1 MTVNAGARLD
11 RLPASR
17 FHARILGLIGGGMF
31 LDGFEIYLQGGVLA
45 ALTGIGW
52 STPAQNANFISMTFA
67 GMVVGAWFAG
77 IAGDW
82 YGRRFSYQINL
93 LVFGLASLAGAA
105 APSMDWLIAARFVM
119 GIGLGAEIVVGYVTL
134 SEFMPPASRGRWGA
148 GLAVCTNSA
157 LFVSALVGRAVIPTY
172 GWRWMFVMVG
182 VGALVVWYLRKR
194 MPESPRWL
202 EAHGHTNEAERV
214 LGEIEA
220 EVEKSTGRKLPEAVS
235 VVEPNAVRDTGRL
248 ADLFTRGMLART
260 ITGSVILITLNTALY
275 GFVAFLPSFMV
286 RQGLTVASSLNY
298 ITLMSFGGPVGA
310 VMGMVLADKVGRKP
324 CIVFFS
330 LAAILAGA
338 VYPQLSDPTAVTITG
353 FLLVTAIYVMVAIA
367 WGMYVPELFPTS
379 IRMRGAG
386 FCNTLGRFMTILT
399 PQITTF
405 LFASAGL
412 FAVLA
417 FVVSLL
423 LLQAI
428 VVAFLGIETKKMPLE
443 ALSEAMV
450 GRGSGGAVGT
460 TMAAE
465 TRTAPQA

>member
-1 MTVNAGARLD
+1 
-11 RLPASR
+11 
-17 FHARILGLIGGGMF
+17 
-31 LDGFEIYLQGGVLA
+31 
-45 ALTGIGW
+45 
-52 STPAQNANFISMTFA
+52 
-67 GMVVGAWFAG
+67 
-77 IAGDW
+77 
-82 YGRRFSYQINL
+82 
-93 LVFGLASLAGAA
+93 
-105 APSMDWLIAARFVM
+105 
-119 GIGLGAEIVVGYVTL
+119 
-134 SEFMPPASRGRWGA
+134 
-148 GLAVCTNSA
+148 
-157 LFVSALVGRAVIPTY
+157 
-172 GWRWMFVMVG
+172 
-182 VGALVVWYLRKR
+182 

-202 EAHGHTNEAERV
+202 EGHGRTDEAERV
-214 LGEIEA
+214 LSEIEA
-220 EVEKSTGRKLPEAVS
+220 EIEQSTGRKLPAAVS
-235 VVEPNAVRDTGRL
+235 AAEPSTLRDTGRL

-286 RQGLTVASSLNY
+286 RQGSTVASSLNY

-310 VMGMVLADKVGRKP
+310 VLGMILADKVGRKP
-324 CIVFFS
+324 CVVFFS

-338 VYPQLSDPTAVTITG
+338 IYPQLSDPTAVTITG

-405 LFASAGL
+405 LFAGGGL

-428 VVAFLGIETKKMPLE
+428 VVAFLGIETKQMPLE
-443 ALSEAMV
+443 ALSGATA
-450 GRGSGGAVGT
+450 GRAGGAV
-460 TMAAE
+460 ASALPE
-465 TRTAPQA
+465 TQTAPQA

>member
-1 MTVNAGARLD
+1 
-11 RLPASR
+11 
-17 FHARILGLIGGGMF
+17 
-31 LDGFEIYLQGGVLA
+31 
-45 ALTGIGW
+45 
-52 STPAQNANFISMTFA
+52 
-67 GMVVGAWFAG
+67 
-77 IAGDW
+77 
-82 YGRRFSYQINL
+82 
-93 LVFGLASLAGAA
+93 VFGLASLAGAA

-157 LFVSALVGRAVIPTY
+157 LFVSAVVGRAVIPTY

-182 VGALVVWYLRKR
+182 LGALVVWYLRKR

-202 EAHGHTNEAERV
+202 EAHGRSDEAERV
-214 LGEIEA
+214 LSEIEA
-220 EVEKSTGRKLPEAVS
+220 DVEKSTGRKLPEVTNPIDS
-235 VVEPNAVRDTGRL
+235 LPVKGTGRL
-248 ADLFTRGMLART
+248 VDLFSREMLGRT

-298 ITLMSFGGPVGA
+298 ITIMSFGGPVGA
-310 VMGMVLADKVGRKP
+310 VLGMVLADKLGRKP
-324 CIVFFS
+324 CIVIFS
-330 LAAILAGA
+330 LAAIVFGA
-338 VYPQLSDPTAVTITG
+338 IYPQLSDPTMVTFTG

-367 WGMYVPELFPTS
+367 WGMYVPELFPTA

-399 PQITTF
+399 PQITTL
-405 LFASAGL
+405 LFASYGIV
-412 FAVLA
+412 AVLA

-423 LLQAI
+423 LLQ
-428 VVAFLGIETKKMPLE
+428 VVVVLVFGIETKMMPLE
-443 ALSEAMV
+443 ALSEAAMA
-450 GRGSGGAVGT
+450 RGPGL
-460 TMAAE
+460 AAE

>member
-1 MTVNAGARLD
+1 MASVNAGARLD
-11 RLPASR
+11 RLPATG
-17 FHARILGLIGGGMF
+17 FHRRILALIGGGMF

-45 ALTGIGW
+45 AVTGLGF
-52 STPAQNANFISMTFA
+52 STPAQNANFLSATFA
-67 GMVVGAWFAG
+67 GMVIGAWFAG
-77 IAGDW
+77 LAGDW

-105 APSMDWLIAARFVM
+105 APSMDWLIVARFVM

-134 SEFMPPASRGRWGA
+134 SEFMPPTSRGRWGA

-182 VGALVVWYLRKR
+182 LGALVVWYLRKR

-202 EAHGHTNEAERV
+202 EGHGRTDEAERV
-214 LGEIEA
+214 LSEIEA
-220 EVEKSTGRKLPEAVS
+220 EIEQSTGRKLPAPIS
-235 VVEPNAVRDTGRL
+235 VVEPSAVRDTGRL

-298 ITLMSFGGPVGA
+298 ITIMSFGGPVGA
-310 VMGMVLADKVGRKP
+310 VLGMLLADRFGRKL
-324 CIVFFS
+324 CTVVCSF
-330 LAAILAGA
+330 LAILFGA
-338 VYPQLSDPTAVTITG
+338 IYPQLSDPTMVTLVG

-399 PQITTF
+399 PQITTW
-405 LFASAGL
+405 LFA
-412 FAVLA
+412 
-417 FVVSLL
+417 
-423 LLQAI
+423 
-428 VVAFLGIETKKMPLE
+428 
-443 ALSEAMV
+443 
-450 GRGSGGAVGT
+450 R
-460 TMAAE
+460 
-465 TRTAPQA
+465 

>member
-1 MTVNAGARLD
+1 MATVNAGARLD

-17 FHARILGLIGGGMF
+17 FHTRILGLIGGGMF

-45 ALTGIGW
+45 ALTGVGW

-77 IAGDW
+77 ITGDW

-119 GIGLGAEIVVGYVTL
+119 GVGLGAEIVVGYVTL

-157 LFVSALVGRAVIPTY
+157 LFVSAVIGRAVIPTY

-182 VGALVVWYLRKR
+182 LGALVVWYLRKR

-202 EAHGHTNEAERV
+202 ESHGRSEEAEQV
-214 LGEIEA
+214 LSAIET
-220 EVEKSTGRKLPEAVS
+220 EVEKSTGRKLPEIT
-235 VVEPNAVRDTGRL
+235 NAVDSIPVQTGRL
-248 ADLFTRGMLART
+248 TDLFSRDMLART

-310 VMGMVLADKVGRKP
+310 VLGMVLADKVGRKP
-324 CIVFFS
+324 CIVFCSF
-330 LAAILAGA
+330 AAILFGA
-338 VYPQLSDPTAVTITG
+338 IYPQLSDPTLLTLTG

-367 WGMYVPELFPTS
+367 WGMYVPELFPTA

-399 PQITTF
+399 PQITTL
-405 LFASAGL
+405 LFATAGIV
-412 FAVLA
+412 AVLA
-417 FVVSLL
+417 FVVTLL

-428 VVAFLGIETKKMPLE
+428 VVLVLGIETKKMPLE
-443 ALSEAMV
+443 ALSEAIA
-450 GRGSGGAVGT
+450 RNKAGSMEPAL
-460 TMAAE
+460 AAE
-465 TRTAPQA
+465 RRTS

>member
-1 MTVNAGARLD
+1 MASVNAGARLD
-11 RLPASR
+11 RLPTSG
-17 FHARILGLIGGGMF
+17 FHRRILGLIGGGMF

-77 IAGDW
+77 ITGDW

-105 APSMDWLIAARFVM
+105 APSMDWLIVARFVM

-157 LFVSALVGRAVIPTY
+157 LFVSAVIGRAVIPSY

-182 VGALVVWYLRKR
+182 VGAIVVWYLRKR

-202 EAHGHTNEAERV
+202 ESHGRSEEAEQV
-214 LGEIEA
+214 LGAIEA
-220 EVEKSTGRKLPEAVS
+220 DVEKSTGRKLPE
-235 VVEPNAVRDTGRL
+235 VVNATDSLPAGTGRL
-248 ADLFTRGMLART
+248 VDLFSREMLGRT

-310 VMGMVLADKVGRKP
+310 VLGMVLADKLGRKP
-324 CIVFFS
+324 CIVIFS
-330 LAAILAGA
+330 LAAILFGA
-338 VYPQLSDPTAVTITG
+338 IYPQLSDPALVTLTG

-367 WGMYVPELFPTS
+367 WGMYVPELFPTA

-399 PQITTF
+399 PQITTL
-405 LFASAGL
+405 LFASAGIV
-412 FAVLA
+412 AVLA

-423 LLQAI
+423 LLQVI
-428 VVAFLGIETKKMPLE
+428 VVLVFGIETKKLPLE
-443 ALSEAMV
+443 ALSEAVMARNKASAM
-450 GRGSGGAVGT
+450 GPL
-460 TMAAE
+460 AAE
-465 TRTAPQA
+465 TRTASRP